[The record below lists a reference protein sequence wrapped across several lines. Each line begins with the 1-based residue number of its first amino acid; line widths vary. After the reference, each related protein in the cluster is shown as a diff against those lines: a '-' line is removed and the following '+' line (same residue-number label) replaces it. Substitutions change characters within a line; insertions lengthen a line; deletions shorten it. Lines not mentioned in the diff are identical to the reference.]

1 MSETIDHVITPKYHY
16 LGNCQR
22 VVDGDTYVLTLS
34 RTITVD
40 QGFGIA
46 NELYWEFTAMFR
58 LKDLDTPETH
68 GRKKDSPEWVHGK
81 QATARVEELLKPGD
95 EDHCFEVFTHKDKG
109 GKYGR
114 YLAEI
119 VFDDGRTLSGI
130 LKEEGLEKRESYD
143 EEV

>member
-1 MSETIDHVITPKYHY
+1 MTEAIDHVITPKYHY

-46 NELYWEFTAMFR
+46 NELYWEFTAM
-58 LKDLDTPETH
+58 
-68 GRKKDSPEWVHGK
+68 
-81 QATARVEELLKPGD
+81 LKPGD